1 MQRQKEE
8 IIMKELERFI
18 NKDKQKRYLEIFMI
32 LDEIARKED
41 IISFTYDKNYLMVQ
55 TGVNEYIR
63 VMLKE
68 VKKC

>member
-1 MQRQKEE
+1 
-8 IIMKELERFI
+8 MKELIRFI
-18 NKDKQKRYLEIFMI
+18 NKDKQKIYLEIFMI

-55 TGVNEYIR
+55 TGVNDYIR